1 MVCRAFHTLCLLLL
15 LAPASRLHAQEDA
28 DWRYNCHLSF
38 GANLYFYTGQGQ
50 KFPGWKAFAG
60 ASFSAVNKHHF
71 LLNYGPSLALYSK
84 SLGANLNPLTNDV
97 QLDFANS
104 FTAGG
109 WWGDP
114 YYTKFLRTFGDAA
127 FYNTVLD
134 VRNAMMLSTVFVFN
148 NHKRHQA
155 LGALTGSFGDF
166 SINYYND
173 GGAPIEWIPLSDH
186 FDRYWTGGLGMFF
199 HNNDRFNTAEF
210 LFDQFTGYEPM
221 LYEMSALLGIRVPD
235 YNRVDSGA
243 AGSRIPANF
252 NTSAYNLR
260 IMPYRNF
267 GIDIGV
273 IGSLRTNG
281 GAVFGLQDIIHTLG
295 RYALH
300 PNNDHNRFYLG
311 GTYLNNP
318 HVQF

>member
-1 MVCRAFHTLCLLLL
+1 MLRRALYTLCLF
-15 LAPASRLHAQEDA
+15 LALVPAGIVQAQEDV
-28 DWRYNCHLSF
+28 DWRYESYLSF
-38 GANLYFYTGQGQ
+38 GVNLYFYTGQGQ

-60 ASFSAVNKHHF
+60 MSISAINKHHF

-109 WWGDP
+109 WWGKP
-114 YYTKFLRTFGDAA
+114 FYTKFFRTFGDAA
-127 FYNTVLD
+127 YYNTVLD
-134 VRNAMMLSTVFVFN
+134 VRNAVMLSTIFVFN

-155 LGALTGSFGDF
+155 LGAVTGSFGDF
-166 SINYYND
+166 TINYYND
-173 GGAPIEWIPLSDH
+173 GGIPIEWLPVSDH
-186 FDRYWTGGLGMFF
+186 FDRYWTGGVGLFF
-199 HNNDRFNTAEF
+199 HNNEGFNRVEF

-221 LYEMSALLGIRVPD
+221 LYEMSSLLGIRVPD
-235 YNRVDSGA
+235 YNRTDSGS

-267 GIDIGV
+267 GVDVGV
-273 IGSLRTNG
+273 IGSLRSNG
-281 GAVFGLQDIIHTLG
+281 GAVYGLQDIIHTLG

-300 PNNDHNRFYLG
+300 PNNDHNRLYLG

-318 HVQF
+318 HVTF

>member
-1 MVCRAFHTLCLLLL
+1 MLRRAFSTLSLL
-15 LAPASRLHAQEDA
+15 LALLPATTLHAQEDA
-28 DWRYNCHLSF
+28 DWRYQAHLSF

-60 ASFSAVNKHHF
+60 AGFSAINKHHF
-71 LLNYGPSLALYSK
+71 LLNYGPSIALYSK

-114 YYTKFLRTFGDAA
+114 YYTKFFRTFGDAA
-127 FYNTVLD
+127 FYNTALD
-134 VRNAMMLSTVFVFN
+134 VRNAVMISTVFVFN

-166 SINYYND
+166 TINYYND
-173 GGAPIEWIPLSDH
+173 GGLPIEWLPVSDH
-186 FDRYWTGGLGMFF
+186 FDRYWTGGLGLFF
-199 HNNDRFNTAEF
+199 HNNDGFNTAEF

-221 LYEMSALLGIRVPD
+221 LYEMSSLLGIRVPD
-235 YNRVDSGA
+235 YNQVDSGS

-273 IGSLRTNG
+273 IGSLRTNN

-318 HVQF
+318 RLKL